1 MGCEEQVASSSPQS
15 PEPLTCSGLVGHIV
29 VLVDRLCRLILGLS
43 DHRGNGGGVDIGE
56 DAASHSLQQERNLV
70 VKKPPQEVVKASPR
84 LEMIPKTFAAPVVI
98 PSH

>member
-1 MGCEEQVASSSPQS
+1 MASSSPQS

-56 DAASHSLQQERNLV
+56 DAAGHSLQQERNLV
-70 VKKPPQEVVKASPR
+70 HQGWR
-84 LEMIPKTFAAPVVI
+84 
-98 PSH
+98 